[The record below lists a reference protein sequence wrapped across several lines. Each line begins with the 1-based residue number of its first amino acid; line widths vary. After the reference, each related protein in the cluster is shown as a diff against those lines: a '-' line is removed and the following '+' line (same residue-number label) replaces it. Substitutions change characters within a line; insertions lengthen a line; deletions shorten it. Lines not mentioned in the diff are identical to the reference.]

1 MDNVSWLFLCIFTF
15 LFLIFSRTHT
25 IFLHEIT
32 HRSILI
38 FVVFCT
44 SSIIFYCFTFLF
56 FILCWNIFWLRQISS
71 HSFVYISMLSSSV
84 NLLHHVLCLIVFL
97 AVLILFPTGGFNTY
111 QKVINGVGWRDDC
124 HGPSPVLCDTVTLFV
139 YIDQLFCHCVFIFSN
154 VLWQLVTFL
163 HDGSLYC
170 FCLLAES
177 YETIG
182 QSINQSEMSRLNAQ
196 QIFEGGVL
204 YKEKAQM
211 Q

>member
-1 MDNVSWLFLCIFTF
+1 
-15 LFLIFSRTHT
+15 
-25 IFLHEIT
+25 
-32 HRSILI
+32 
-38 FVVFCT
+38 
-44 SSIIFYCFTFLF
+44 
-56 FILCWNIFWLRQISS
+56 
-71 HSFVYISMLSSSV
+71 
-84 NLLHHVLCLIVFL
+84 
-97 AVLILFPTGGFNTY
+97 
-111 QKVINGVGWRDDC
+111 
-124 HGPSPVLCDTVTLFV
+124 
-139 YIDQLFCHCVFIFSN
+139 
-154 VLWQLVTFL
+154 LVTFL